1 MPVNPDKSSQAKSM
15 TALLDNIYPIIKG
28 TLEQNPKNITVL
40 KSAVAEYLDANMSK
54 LSSAGPTYRTLFTDN
69 DKRILYVNTGTTPEL
84 VDKVI
89 PLSAYI
95 KGTWRN
101 IILPFNI
108 ICALTITYAKRTNNR
123 ELAQYMLMY
132 LTLSMY
138 PSLHAKYFKYGVN
151 PQIMDYTINNL
162 NNKYK
167 IKQMGTIWNTLL
179 DTAMVCDNTYTRNI
193 IRATDK
199 DITDYVESLKTRLNA
214 LLKKIYGEFKKN
226 YTDKNIMNIEQD
238 NEDQDNYSRA
248 ESNSY
253 IIERLANSIAL
264 KVSISGPDMKLIDA
278 AAKVNTIAVND
289 LRSTVANIIADK
301 QNAREIKIIITAILT
316 LYLTDPNNAAIDVH
330 TNKFILVCLRIYK
343 KSNTS
348 DRNIIQ
354 IKKILDTWL
363 QRYSER
369 YKQSNRVATLNSFRK
384 ALYTYFIFTIQA
396 NAPR

>member
-1 MPVNPDKSSQAKSM
+1 MADKETKSM
-15 TALLDNIYPIIKG
+15 TSLLDNIYPIIKG

-40 KSAVAEYLDANMSK
+40 KTAVAEYLDANMSK

-69 DKRILYVNTGTTPEL
+69 DKRILYINTGTSPEL
-84 VDKVI
+84 VNRVI
-89 PLSAYI
+89 PMSAYI
-95 KGTWRN
+95 KGSWRN

-108 ICALTITYAKRTNNR
+108 ICALTITYAKRTNNKD
-123 ELAQYMLMY
+123 LAQYMLMY

-138 PSLHAKYFKYGVN
+138 PSLHSKYFKYGVN

-167 IKQMGTIWNTLL
+167 IKQLGTIWNTLL
-179 DTAMVCDNTYTRNI
+179 DTAMVCDRTYTKNI
-193 IRATDK
+193 IRANDK

-214 LLKKIYGEFKKN
+214 LLKKIKNEFTKN
-226 YTDKNIMNIEQD
+226 YNDKNIMSIEKD
-238 NEDQDNYSRA
+238 NEDQDNFSRA

-264 KVSISGPDMKLIDA
+264 KIAMNGPDLKWIDISA
-278 AAKVNTIAVND
+278 RMNSVAVND
-289 LRSTVANIIADK
+289 LRTTINNLTADK
-301 QNAREIKIIITAILT
+301 QNSKEIKIVIVNILT
-316 LYLTDPNNAAIDVH
+316 LYLSDPKNTAADIH
-330 TNKFILVCLRIYK
+330 SNKFILTCMQIYK

-348 DRNIIQ
+348 DRNIIM

-363 QRYSER
+363 QRYSDR

-384 ALYTYFIFTIQA
+384 ALFTYFVFTIQD
-396 NAPR
+396 NIPR